1 MQMRSGPL
9 IRMDRSTLPVGRSTA
24 FSQVRRD
31 GPNGPL
37 KTEANPYICVNT
49 RDIYKIISPSFL
61 YTRVRNMYGPYGPY
75 GPQPLEQG
83 NLMVHSGIRR
93 MDRMDWTRAER
104 NTEMETRR

>member
-1 MQMRSGPL
+1 MAEAAGGEAGGVACPCGDQG
-9 IRMDRSTLPVGRSTA
+9 GRSVQMT
-24 FSQVRRD
+24 S
-31 GPNGPL
+31 GPL